1 MINGGHIMY
10 DFASAYILAQALE
23 IIASTAAIG
32 LIIAMIIQD

>member
-1 MINGGHIMY
+1 MY

-23 IIASTAAIG
+23 VIASTATIG

>member
-1 MINGGHIMY
+1 MY

-23 IIASTAAIG
+23 VIASIAAIG

>member
-1 MINGGHIMY
+1 MY

-23 IIASTAAIG
+23 IIASIAAIG

>member
-1 MINGGHIMY
+1 MY

-32 LIIAMIIQD
+32 LIVVMVIQD

>member
-1 MINGGHIMY
+1 MY

-23 IIASTAAIG
+23 IITSIAAIG

>member
-1 MINGGHIMY
+1 MY

-23 IIASTAAIG
+23 VIASTAAIG